1 MSEPPLRI
9 AFVVPAYWPAEAF
22 GGPVWV
28 LRSLARELVERG
40 HSVDVWTTT
49 LEHVDRR
56 PSRRTRIAS
65 LDGATVT
72 YLSTPLRYRWMG
84 FTPSLRRHLR
94 HAPRPDVAHVFGFRD
109 PIGFDAA
116 RWFRRHGIPYVFEA
130 LGMFRPKLRK
140 QTLKRLLD
148 STLLASLP
156 GHAAAVVAASEVER
170 REYLDAGIAP
180 ERVVVRPNGI
190 PAAPRTPSRV
200 LRNRLGIAEEPLVL
214 YIGRVAD
221 GKGLEFL
228 VDALPDLAGAHLAV
242 VGPDDG
248 HGTTQRLAE
257 LARRVGVE
265 QRLHFV
271 GQWETQP
278 LELYADADVFAL
290 PSAHENFGMAAAEA
304 ASAGVAVVVTDRC
317 GVAEVLRDNGALVV
331 PYDAV
336 AVRNALVT
344 LLADPGLRGRLGD
357 LGAARAA
364 EYGWPSVAELQESIY
379 RRAIA

>member
-28 LRSLARELVERG
+28 LRSLARELVQRG
-40 HSVDVWTTT
+40 HAVDVWTTT

-56 PSRRTRIAS
+56 AERRTRVAS

-84 FTPSLRRHLR
+84 FTPTLRRHLR
-94 HAPRPDVAHVFGFRD
+94 RAPRPDVAHVFGFRD

-116 RWFRRHGIPYVFEA
+116 RWFRREEIPYVFEA

-140 QTLKRLLD
+140 QALKRLLD

-156 GHAAAVVAASEVER
+156 GHAAVVIAASEVER

-180 ERVVVRPNGI
+180 DRVSVRPNGI
-190 PAAPRTPSRV
+190 PAVPRTRSRL
-200 LRNRLGIAEEPLVL
+200 LRDRIGLADEPLIL
-214 YIGRVAD
+214 YVGRIAD
-221 GKGLEFL
+221 GKGLDLL
-228 VDALPDLAGAHLAV
+228 VDALTDLAGVHLAL

-248 HGTTQRLAE
+248 HGTTQRLTA
-257 LARRVGVE
+257 LAGAKAVASRVHI
-265 QRLHFV
+265 L

-304 ASAGVAVVVTDRC
+304 AAAGVAVVVTDRC
-317 GVAEVLRDNGALVV
+317 GVAELLRDHGALVV
-331 PYDAV
+331 EYGAASV
-336 AVRNALVT
+336 HAALES
-344 LLADPGLRGRLGD
+344 LLADEDLRRRLGD

-364 EYGWPSVAELQESIY
+364 EYGWPSIAELQESIY

>member
-28 LRSLARELVERG
+28 LRSLARELVQRG

-49 LEHVDRR
+49 LEQVDRR
-56 PSRRTRIAS
+56 GARRTRIAS

-94 HAPRPDVAHVFGFRD
+94 RSPRPDVAHVFGFRD

-116 RWFRRHGIPYVFEA
+116 RWFRRQGVPYVFEA

-140 QTLKRLLD
+140 QALKRALD

-156 GHAAAVVAASEVER
+156 GRAAVVIAASEVER

-180 ERVVVRPNGI
+180 ERVAVRPNGI
-190 PAAPRTPSRV
+190 PAVPRTRSRM
-200 LRNRLGIAEEPLVL
+200 LRDRIGLADEPLIL
-214 YIGRVAD
+214 YVGRVAD
-221 GKGLEFL
+221 GKGLDFL
-228 VDALPDLAGAHLAV
+228 VDALTDLPGVHLAL

-248 HGTTQRLAE
+248 HGTTQRLTE
-257 LARRVGVE
+257 LARANGVE
-265 QRLHFV
+265 PRLHV
-271 GQWETQP
+271 LGQWETQP
-278 LELYADADVFAL
+278 LALYADAEVFAL

-317 GVAEVLRDNGALVV
+317 GVAELLRDHGAVV
-331 PYDAV
+331 VTYDA
-336 AVRNALVT
+336 ASIQEALRS
-344 LLADPGLRGRLGD
+344 LLADPDLRRRMGD
-357 LGAARAA
+357 LGVARAA

>member
-1 MSEPPLRI
+1 MPDPPLRI

-49 LEHVDRR
+49 IEYVDRR
-56 PSRRTRIAS
+56 AARQTRIAS

-72 YLSTPLRYRWMG
+72 YLATPLRYRWMG

-94 HAPRPDVAHVFGFRD
+94 RSPRPDVAHVFGFRD

-116 RWFRRHGIPYVFEA
+116 RWFRRQGIPYVFEA

-140 QTLKRLLD
+140 QALKRFLD

-156 GHAAAVVAASEVER
+156 GRASLVVATSEIER

-180 ERVVVRPNGI
+180 ERVAVRPNGI
-190 PAAPRTPSRV
+190 PTVPRSRSRV
-200 LRNRLGIAEEPLVL
+200 LRDRIGVDDEQLIL
-214 YIGRVAD
+214 YVGRIAD
-221 GKGLEFL
+221 GKGLDFL
-228 VDALPDLAGAHLAV
+228 VDALVDLAETHLAL

-248 HGTTQRLAE
+248 HGTTQRLND
-257 LARRVGVE
+257 LARTAKVE
-265 QRLHFV
+265 QRLHIL

-278 LELYADADVFAL
+278 LDAYADADVFAL

-317 GVAEVLRDNGALVV
+317 GIAELLRDHGALVV
-331 PYDAV
+331 PYDAG
-336 AVRNALVT
+336 AVQHALT
-344 LLADPGLRGRLGD
+344 RLLADADLRRRLGE

-364 EYGWPSVAELQESIY
+364 EYRWAAVAELQESIY

>member
-1 MSEPPLRI
+1 MPDPPLRI

-28 LRSLARELVERG
+28 LRSLAGELVQRG

-56 PSRRTRIAS
+56 AVRRTRIAS

-84 FTPSLRRHLR
+84 FTPSLRRHLHR
-94 HAPRPDVAHVFGFRD
+94 SPKPDVAHVFGFRD

-116 RWFRRHGIPYVFEA
+116 RWFHRQGIPYVFEA

-140 QTLKRLLD
+140 QALKRLLD

-156 GHAAAVVAASEVER
+156 GRAALVVAASEVER
-170 REYLDAGIAP
+170 REYLEAGIEP
-180 ERVVVRPNGI
+180 ERVAVRPNGI
-190 PAAPRTPSRV
+190 PAVPRTRSRL
-200 LRNRLGIAEEPLVL
+200 LRDRIGLADEPLIL
-214 YIGRVAD
+214 YVGRVAD
-221 GKGLEFL
+221 GKGLDFL
-228 VDALPDLAGAHLAV
+228 VDALVDLAEAHLAV

-248 HGTTQRLAE
+248 HGTTQRLTE
-257 LARRVGVE
+257 LARRNGVE
-265 QRLHFV
+265 PRLHIL

-278 LELYADADVFAL
+278 LALYADADVFAL

-317 GVAEVLRDNGALVV
+317 GVAELLKDHGALVV
-331 PYDAV
+331 PYAAAPVQKALTDVLADLDLRLRLGKLGVARTAEYRWPAV
-336 AVRNALVT
+336 AA
-344 LLADPGLRGRLGD
+344 
-357 LGAARAA
+357 
-364 EYGWPSVAELQESIY
+364 LQESIY

>member
-40 HSVDVWTTT
+40 HSIDVWTTT

-56 PSRRTRIAS
+56 AARRTRVAL

-72 YLSTPLRYRWMG
+72 YLATPLRYRWMG

-94 HAPRPDVAHVFGFRD
+94 RAPKPDVAHVFGFRD

-116 RWFRRHGIPYVFEA
+116 HWFRRQGVPYVFEA

-156 GHAAAVVAASEVER
+156 GHAAVVVAASEVER
-170 REYLDAGIAP
+170 REYLAAGIAP
-180 ERVVVRPNGI
+180 DRVAVRPNGI
-190 PAAPRTPSRV
+190 PAVPRTRSRQ
-200 LRNRLGIAEEPLVL
+200 LRDRIGLADEPLIL
-214 YIGRVAD
+214 YVGRIAD
-221 GKGLEFL
+221 GKGLDFL
-228 VDALPDLAGAHLAV
+228 VDALSDLVDVHLAL

-248 HGTTQRLAE
+248 HGTTRRLIE
-257 LARRVGVE
+257 LAQAKDIESRVHI
-265 QRLHFV
+265 L

-317 GVAEVLRDNGALVV
+317 GVAELLEDHGALVV
-331 PYDAV
+331 EYDAA
-336 AVRNALVT
+336 AVHNALRS
-344 LLADPGLRGRLGD
+344 LLADPALRRRLGD
-357 LGAARAA
+357 LGAMRAA
-364 EYGWPSVAELQESIY
+364 EYGWSSIAELQESIY